1 MIPFQLAR
9 LDSPFNRFFVSATSW
24 ATVVVLVVAAAAV
37 AAVASVAAAAAV
49 NNLIDLR
56 RSLHAV
62 WHFLSPDSIELP
74 IGCHSG

>member
-24 ATVVVLVVAAAAV
+24 ATVVVAVLVAA

>member
-24 ATVVVLVVAAAAV
+24 ATVVVVVAVVA
-37 AAVASVAAAAAV
+37 AAVASVAAVAAV

>member
-24 ATVVVLVVAAAAV
+24 APVVVVA
-37 AAVASVAAAAAV
+37 AAVASVAAAAV

>member
-24 ATVVVLVVAAAAV
+24 ATVVVVVV

>member
-24 ATVVVLVVAAAAV
+24 ATVVV
-37 AAVASVAAAAAV
+37 VASVAAAAAV

>member
-24 ATVVVLVVAAAAV
+24 ATDVVVVVAA

>member
-24 ATVVVLVVAAAAV
+24 ATVVVVVVAAV
-37 AAVASVAAAAAV
+37 AVASVAAVGAAV

-74 IGCHSG
+74 IGWHSG